1 MPFHLLPK
9 TIQRIRSLAVT
20 DVYYMPRIK
29 VYDNSLI
36 DVSFTDSKL
45 VNAYTLDLLDA
56 HIRVIVFYSK
66 RMVQEAGIHVVN
78 I

>member
-9 TIQRIRSLAVT
+9 TIQRVRSLAVT

-56 HIRVIVFYSK
+56 HIRVIVFHSK